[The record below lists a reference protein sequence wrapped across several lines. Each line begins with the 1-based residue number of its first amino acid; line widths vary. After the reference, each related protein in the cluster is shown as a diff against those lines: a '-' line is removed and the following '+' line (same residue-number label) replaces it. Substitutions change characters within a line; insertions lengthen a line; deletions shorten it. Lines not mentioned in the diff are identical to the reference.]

1 MPFHAPLPVA
11 PGAPRAGLKRVVFAC
26 TAAFQEPDCTVD
38 PWLAD
43 KKVFA
48 SLDPVGWYSNTIE
61 TVPVGEVLP
70 GDIDVHRDIAAVIEN
85 PLYLLLDTSP
95 GAGLRDLPVQLLE
108 SEVHMIDDAP
118 TLTFAKSSYH
128 LETEEAERIS
138 VDQVSHLL
146 PAGSSSASS
155 SMSSHLSSVD
165 SAIQMLQKRV
175 GCILQLLEAMERGEV
190 KKDHRL
196 LRKVSSLAQRLPAT
210 DTSEFKED
218 FVQHYNDTLLVTYL
232 ATMTKGTNSINDL
245 IDKYN
250 VAFERRSNRRGLF

>member
-1 MPFHAPLPVA
+1 MVCIIHLACRFSHAPDQKA
-11 PGAPRAGLKRVVFAC
+11 
-26 TAAFQEPDCTVD
+26 
-38 PWLAD
+38 
-43 KKVFA
+43 
-48 SLDPVGWYSNTIE
+48 
-61 TVPVGEVLP
+61 
-70 GDIDVHRDIAAVIEN
+70 
-85 PLYLLLDTSP
+85 
-95 GAGLRDLPVQLLE
+95 
-108 SEVHMIDDAP
+108 
-118 TLTFAKSSYH
+118 TFAKSSYH

-155 SMSSHLSSVD
+155 SMASHLSSVD

-175 GCILQLLEAMERGEV
+175 GCILKLLEAMERGEV

-196 LRKVSSLAQRLPAT
+196 LRKGSSLAQRLPAT